1 MKTNNLSI
9 LLKRLTSPPGL
20 SGYEESIAR
29 EVEALWKPLV
39 DHLSRNRLGSVLGFR
54 AGSGESPR
62 PCLMMVAHQDAIGL
76 MVSGIKEG
84 FLRLTE
90 IGGVDQRILPGQLV
104 QVHGKR
110 TLPAVVVQPP
120 PFLLPPEAQE
130 GSVPLSY
137 LWADTGL
144 EEKEVRRWIQ
154 IGDPVSFNRNYVELG
169 SDVVCSPSLDN
180 RASLCALTL
189 CLQELQARK
198 HAWDIWA
205 VASTQEEE
213 TLGGAATSA
222 FQVQPDL
229 AVVIDVTHASGPGSP
244 AHKTYPLGKG
254 ITLGWGPTVHPK
266 LYEVFKELAEKLE
279 IPFKMEAMPRYSGTD
294 ADRLQT
300 IAEGIPTMVISIPL
314 RYMHTPVEMVS
325 KKDIQRAARLLA
337 EFAASLEIDFMVKI
351 QWDET
356 PKP

>member
-1 MKTNNLSI
+1 MKTNHLSN
-9 LLKRLTSPPGL
+9 LLKKLTTPPGL
-20 SGYEESIAR
+20 SGYEEAIAH
-29 EVEALWKPLV
+29 EVETLWKPFV
-39 DHLSRNRLGSVLGFR
+39 DELARNRLGSVLGFLE
-54 AGSGESPR
+54 GSGEPPR
-62 PCLMMVAHQDAIGL
+62 PRLMLVAHQDAIGL

-90 IGGVDQRILPGQLV
+90 IGGVDHRILPGQLV

-110 TLPAVVVQPP
+110 TLPAVIVQPP
-120 PFLLPPEAQE
+120 SFLLPPEAQD
-130 GSVPLSY
+130 GSVPLTY

-144 EEKEVRRWIQ
+144 DEKDVQRWVQ
-154 IGDPVSFNRNYVELG
+154 IGDLVSFNRNYLELN
-169 SDVVCSPSLDN
+169 SDLVCSPSLDN

-189 CLQELQARK
+189 CLEELKNRS
-198 HAWDIWA
+198 HTWDIWA
-205 VASTQEEE
+205 VSSTQEEE

-222 FQVQPDL
+222 FQIRPDL

-266 LYEVFKELAEKLE
+266 LYEIFKDLAEKLE
-279 IPFKMEAMPRYSGTD
+279 IPCKMEAMPRYSGTD

-300 IAEGIPTMVISIPL
+300 VAEGIPTMVVSIPL

-325 KKDIQRAARLLA
+325 KKDIRRAARLLA
-337 EFAASLEIDFMVKI
+337 EFASSLDLDFMEKI

-356 PKP
+356 PKT